1 MTISSL
7 LAITVVSLVIGLI
20 TPLSSVSGNAK
31 DLSVTDPTT
40 QLSFTFPMA
49 R

>member
-7 LAITVVSLVIGLI
+7 WLIAVVSLVVGMI
-20 TPLSSVSGNAK
+20 TPLSSGDAT

-40 QLSFTFPMA
+40 QLSFTFPSDLA